1 MIKLHQLIPRV
12 AAGAFILNAGL
23 GKRHVDA
30 EHARMLHGQASGTY
44 EFLAD
49 WEPEK
54 FVRTLS
60 RAEIALGVV
69 LLVPFVPTVLASAA
83 LTAFSGGLLTMYAK
97 TPGLTEP
104 GSLRPSPQGV
114 PIAKDVWLL
123 GIGAGL
129 LVDSVSRGRA

>member
-12 AAGAFILNAGL
+12 AAGAFILNSGL

-30 EHARMLHGQASGTY
+30 EHAAMLHGQAAGTY

-49 WEPEK
+49 WEPER
-54 FVRTLS
+54 FVKALS

-69 LLVPFVPTVLASAA
+69 LLVPFVPTALAAVA

-104 GSLRPSPQGV
+104 GSLRPSAQGV

-129 LVDSVSRGRA
+129 FVDSVTRGRA